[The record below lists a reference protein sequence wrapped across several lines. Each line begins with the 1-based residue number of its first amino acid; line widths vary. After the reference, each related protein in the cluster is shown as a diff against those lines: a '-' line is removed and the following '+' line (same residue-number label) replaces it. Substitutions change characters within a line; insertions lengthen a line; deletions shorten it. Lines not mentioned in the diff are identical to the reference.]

1 MSSYLSL
8 AYYFISLLFVY
19 FLTSAKY
26 DKRMACVKEM
36 RFFQGF
42 RAKKWDWYLCSA
54 VFIEPHSDVK
64 KKVHSLSVLRFNLS
78 GHNKKFIWSLAGRYS
93 VLLFI
98 YQKLHNTCTNPE
110 AVCEKHFYWLI

>member
-36 RFFQGF
+36 RFLQGF
-42 RAKKWDWYLCSA
+42 RAKK
-54 VFIEPHSDVK
+54 
-64 KKVHSLSVLRFNLS
+64 
-78 GHNKKFIWSLAGRYS
+78 
-93 VLLFI
+93 
-98 YQKLHNTCTNPE
+98 
-110 AVCEKHFYWLI
+110 